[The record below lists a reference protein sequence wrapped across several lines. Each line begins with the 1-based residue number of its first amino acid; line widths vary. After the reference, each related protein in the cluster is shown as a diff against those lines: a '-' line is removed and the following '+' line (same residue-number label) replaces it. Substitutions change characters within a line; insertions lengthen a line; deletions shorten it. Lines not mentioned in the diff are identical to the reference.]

1 MRPRWA
7 LVTGAGRRIGAVIA
21 ERLATEGWNLLL
33 HANESHEEAR
43 QLALSLADAHGVE
56 TVVEQHDLED
66 LDGLDDFAVRSAEAA
81 GAIGLL
87 VNNAS
92 IFPFDDI
99 ETVTGAALMRCYR
112 VNCAAPVLLCRY
124 YAERLRPEAGG
135 AIVNVVDT
143 KVGRPDGHF
152 LSYELS
158 KGALAQATRGLARA
172 LAPHVRVNAVAPGL
186 ALPSGNQT
194 QADFERAHART
205 PLARGVTP
213 EDIAEA
219 VLYLATAPTVTGQII
234 AVDAGQGLTG
244 DAPDLSGAMT

>member
-7 LVTGAGRRIGAVIA
+7 LVTGAGRRIGAVVA
-21 ERLATEGWNLLL
+21 RRLAAEGWNLLL
-33 HANESHEEAR
+33 HANDSHAEAR
-43 QLALSLADAHGVE
+43 QLAASLADAHGVE
-56 TVVEQHDLED
+56 TAVERHDLAD
-66 LDGLDDFAVRSAEAA
+66 LDGLDGFVDRCRGAAAEVD
-81 GAIGLL
+81 LL

-135 AIVNVVDT
+135 AIVNLVDT
-143 KVGRPDGHF
+143 KVARPDGRF

-172 LAPHVRVNAVAPGL
+172 LAPEVRVNAVAPGL
-186 ALPSGNQT
+186 ALPSGRQT
-194 QADFERAHART
+194 EADFERVHAQT
-205 PLARGVTP
+205 PLDRGVRP
-213 EDIAEA
+213 EEVADA

-234 AVDAGQGLTG
+234 AVDAGQGLAG
-244 DAPDLSGAMT
+244 DDADRYGGMT